1 MAAPVKKL
9 GTGGG
14 VKTGVTTEI
23 ADKHGKTFT
32 FEGTVAELESM
43 SMTGKIPDGFVPVRS
58 VLSPTGGGMGILTVS
73 CVKYEA
79 TTPTSRAR
87 QWKSLTPRLSSS
99 ARRIW
104 RG

>member
-23 ADKHGKTFT
+23 ADKNGKTVV
-32 FEGTVAELESM
+32 FEGTAAELEGM
-43 SMTGKIPDGFVPVRS
+43 SLDGKLPPGYVPVRS
-58 VLSPTGGGMGILTVS
+58 VLAPTGGGMGILTVS

-79 TTPTSRAR
+79 GRSSR
-87 QWKSLTPRLSSS
+87 
-99 ARRIW
+99 
-104 RG
+104 